1 MTGTGF
7 DSRLAEYGLLTRQ
20 VIESHL
26 AGREPRRWLWDLVV
40 ELPRRGGKSIRPA
53 LCLATCRAF
62 GGRLDDALGSAAAI
76 ELLHDAF
83 LVHDD
88 VEDESLERRGAPTL
102 HRTEGIPLAV
112 NTGDAMLVAALQL
125 LGTNRERLGPRMASA
140 VTDEFDT
147 MLEHTLGGQ
156 ALELGW
162 RRDGVVDLD
171 EEAYLDLIMR
181 KTCWYT
187 TVNPMRVGALIGG
200 WGAVDLDPMI
210 RFGFFLG
217 AAFQIRDDLLNLVGD
232 HDEYGKEPLGD
243 LYEAKRTLML
253 IHLLRAAEGDR
264 PDPPVGLPVTRA
276 CRPHGRRG
284 ELGPRAHGAP
294 RQHRPRTRLRGGDRR
309 RRGRGVRGRVRRR
322 AAVSGPPVRRGHDRF
337 HARPRRVNTRD
348 ATATAE
354 VPSERGRERKG
365 WV

>member
-7 DSRLAEYGLLTRQ
+7 DSRLAEYGLLTRE

-125 LGTNRERLGPRMASA
+125 LGTNRERLGPRMAAA

-162 RRDGVVDLD
+162 RRDRVVDLD

-253 IHLLRAAEGDR
+253 IHLLRAADGD
-264 PDPPVGLPVTRA
+264 DRA
-276 CRPHGRRG
+276 
-284 ELGPRAHGAP
+284 
-294 RQHRPRTRLRGGDRR
+294 RLLD
-309 RRGRGVRGRVRRR
+309 
-322 AAVSGPPVRRGHDRF
+322 F
-337 HARPRRVNTRD
+337 L
-348 ATATAE
+348 
-354 VPSERGRERKG
+354 GRERADRTDAEVA
-365 WV
+365 WVLELMERHGSIDHARAFAEGIAGAAHDVFQVAFADVPPSPDRQFVEDMIGFMLDRDA